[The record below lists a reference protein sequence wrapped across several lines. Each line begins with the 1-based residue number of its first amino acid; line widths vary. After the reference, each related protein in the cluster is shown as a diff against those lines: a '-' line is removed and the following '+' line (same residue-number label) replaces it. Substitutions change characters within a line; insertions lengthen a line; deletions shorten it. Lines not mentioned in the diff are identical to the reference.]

1 MKLVQKRFLKETR
14 EFEITDDAVMVRI
27 KKGLSEEKLTVV
39 LAILNPDPVVNGD
52 FLEFHSRVKCGPL
65 LSLYRDRPDRETCGA
80 FVEELQRRARAE
92 YNAFAGLKTGAEA
105 QGLAANSYDE
115 PPDFDQPPAKRAG
128 RKPVNT
134 ESIESSIR
142 MLQQHLG
149 EDDITALLDA
159 LQALKAD
166 PEDETK
172 FAGLVTAF
180 DALGPRQGAVLTYAP
195 YVSVLL
201 ADEPASF

>member
-1 MKLVQKRFLKETR
+1 MKLLQKRFLRESR
-14 EFEITDDAVMVRI
+14 EFEITEDAVLVRI
-27 KKGLSEEKLTVV
+27 KSGFKEEKLTVV

-65 LSLYRDRPDRETCGA
+65 LSLYRDKPDKGA
-80 FVEELQRRARAE
+80 FSAFVDELQRRARAE

-115 PPDFDQPPAKRAG
+115 PPDFDEPPTKSAN
-128 RKPVNT
+128 RKPVNAD
-134 ESIESSIR
+134 SIENSIR

-149 EDDITALLDA
+149 DDDIDDLLEA

-166 PEDETK
+166 PDNASR
-172 FAGLVTAF
+172 FAGLVSAF

-201 ADEPASF
+201 ADQPASF